1 MQLVIVYHFN
11 LSYFVKELVEGIWYK
26 VNHLAFGD
34 HVINSRTLLLYLLSL
49 LLLILLLLA

>member
-11 LSYFVKELVEGIWYK
+11 LSYFLKELVEGIWYK

-34 HVINSRTLLLYLLSL
+34 HVINSRTLLLHLLSL